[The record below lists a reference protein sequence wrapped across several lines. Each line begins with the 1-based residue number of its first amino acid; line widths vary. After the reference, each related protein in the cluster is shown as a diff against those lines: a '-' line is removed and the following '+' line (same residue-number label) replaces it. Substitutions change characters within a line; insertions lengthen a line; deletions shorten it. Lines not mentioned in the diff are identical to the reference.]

1 MKNGHPL
8 FTIFG
13 LLLCGYLATSHAR
26 GWLLFS
32 SLGSKHTTPGQH
44 TFVHK

>member
-1 MKNGHPL
+1 MKIGNPI

-13 LLLCGYLATSHAR
+13 LILCGYLAMSHAR

-32 SLGSKHTTPGQH
+32 SLGSRHAVPGSPSLL
-44 TFVHK
+44 HK